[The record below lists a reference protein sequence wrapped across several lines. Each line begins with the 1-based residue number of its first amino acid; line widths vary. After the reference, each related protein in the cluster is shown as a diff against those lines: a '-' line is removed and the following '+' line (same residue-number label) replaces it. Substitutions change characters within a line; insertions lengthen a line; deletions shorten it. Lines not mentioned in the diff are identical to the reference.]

1 MHSDFCAFAGRWPFR
16 RLRRGCLGDVLADGA
31 ARGIT
36 GGLMSSL
43 DAIFYNDPWEADG
56 PLLAA
61 LAGTG
66 WRLAMAVDPTL
77 PRSGA
82 RLERGARAG
91 AAAVRL
97 YPGIHGYGLDS
108 PCVAE
113 LLRAAEDMRLPV
125 LVTVRLEDPRLEYL
139 LRQRPVETA
148 LLPELAARYPRTALV
163 ASNCPGA
170 LLPAAGAENLWA
182 DTAGLG
188 QELFPFEGLPFA
200 AERLLFGSCAPL
212 QCLDS
217 ALLNLPPE
225 RRETILARNAEAFW
239 RAIYG

>member
-1 MHSDFCAFAGRWPFR
+1 MNADLCAFAGNWPFR
-16 RLRRGCLGDVLADGA
+16 RLRRGSLEDVLADHA

-43 DAIFYNDPWEADG
+43 DAISYNDPWEANG

-61 LAGTG
+61 LSGTG
-66 WRLAMAVDPTL
+66 WRLAMAADPTL
-77 PRSGA
+77 PRCGA
-82 RLERGARAG
+82 RLERGVRAG

-97 YPGIHGYGLDS
+97 YPGVHGYGLDS
-108 PCVAE
+108 PCVSD

-125 LVTVRLEDPRLEYL
+125 LITVQLEDPRLEYL
-139 LRQRPVETA
+139 LRQRPVDTA
-148 LLPELAARYPRTALV
+148 LLPELAARHPRAALV
-163 ASNCPGA
+163 ASCCPRA
-170 LLPAAGAENLWA
+170 LLPEAGPENLWA

-188 QELFPFEGLPFA
+188 QALFPLEDLPFP

-217 ALLNLPPE
+217 ALLDIPPE
-225 RRETILARNAEAFW
+225 RREQILALGPERFW
-239 RAIYG
+239 RRIHD